1 MARLHLFHSELLNMS
16 PNEFS
21 NEERLVRIESA
32 LAHLQHDI
40 DTLNSSLTEHFRR
53 LRNFEDRFT
62 RIEHELESM
71 SEGTE
76 ERNSELEK
84 PPHY

>member
-1 MARLHLFHSELLNMS
+1 MLKMS
-16 PNEFS
+16 SSEFS
-21 NEERLVRIESA
+21 NEERLVRIETV

-40 DTLNSSLTEHFRR
+40 ETLNASLTEHFRR
-53 LRNFEDRFT
+53 LRSFEERFN

-71 SEGTE
+71 SDGSED
-76 ERNSELEK
+76 RDSELER